1 MSGTPP
7 VVSAIAHQAQP
18 SPAPLPPR
26 CRRSGLPPL
35 AFKISVRLEA
45 ELQAKLD
52 IDTSELSIYCVGE
65 PKRAEVRGA
74 PSPASLLPL
83 AC

>member
-1 MSGTPP
+1 M
-7 VVSAIAHQAQP
+7 
-18 SPAPLPPR
+18 
-26 CRRSGLPPL
+26 

-74 PSPASLLPL
+74 PSSTSLLPL